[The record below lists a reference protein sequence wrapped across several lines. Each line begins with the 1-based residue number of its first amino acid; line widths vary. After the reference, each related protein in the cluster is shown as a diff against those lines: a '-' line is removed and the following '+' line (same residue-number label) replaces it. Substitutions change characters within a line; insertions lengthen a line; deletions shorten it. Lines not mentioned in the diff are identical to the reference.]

1 VQLRGIGEWSAEWTL
16 ARGLGRPRVVA
27 GDLGV
32 RKAVGKAYLDGRM
45 PSPLE
50 VRKLTAHWGQAA
62 TAAQA
67 LLLEDLVT
75 H

>member
-1 VQLRGIGEWSAEWTL
+1 
-16 ARGLGRPRVVA
+16 
-27 GDLGV
+27 V
-32 RKAVGKAYLDGRM
+32 RKAVGKAYLDGRL

-50 VRKLTAHWGQAA
+50 VRELTAHWGRAA

-67 LLLEDLVT
+67 LLLEDLVR